1 MSAQETRPIKKVK
14 ESAMTSMAV
23 KDYVSSGGS
32 IEQIEPGVTAETYI
46 GYNNK
51 RKKKEGR

>member
-14 ESAMTSMAV
+14 ESAVIAMAV
-23 KDYVSSGGS
+23 SDYQKSGGS
-32 IEQIEPGVTAETYI
+32 IEHVEYGVTAEHYV